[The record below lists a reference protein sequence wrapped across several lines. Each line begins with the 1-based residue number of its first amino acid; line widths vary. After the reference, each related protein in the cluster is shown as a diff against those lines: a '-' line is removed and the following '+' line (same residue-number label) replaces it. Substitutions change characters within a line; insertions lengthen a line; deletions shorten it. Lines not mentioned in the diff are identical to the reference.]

1 MVERRAEAERAA
13 AANARERQSL
23 AEQLQLE
30 VWARQE
36 ADERAAEAE
45 RRAAEA
51 GAAQREGQQ
60 PESTRERQRELTGGR
75 DGLLAKGTQN
85 GELGTPLACLKADEE
100 SAPLSPP
107 TPPIIRA

>member
-51 GAAQREGQQ
+51 GAARQGAQESESTGERRHELARIRDGQLHKADQ
-60 PESTRERQRELTGGR
+60 PE
-75 DGLLAKGTQN
+75 
-85 GELGTPLACLKADEE
+85 TPLALLQGEGEA
-100 SAPLSPP
+100 APLSPP
-107 TPPIIRA
+107 TPPIVRA